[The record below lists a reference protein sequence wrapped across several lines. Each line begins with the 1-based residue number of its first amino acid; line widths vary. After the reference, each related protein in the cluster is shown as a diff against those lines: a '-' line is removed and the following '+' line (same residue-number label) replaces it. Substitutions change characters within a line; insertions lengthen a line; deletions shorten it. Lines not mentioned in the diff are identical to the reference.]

1 MSGKLLIYEFNSLPA
16 ALAVDRAVAPFDL
29 EVIPVARKNY
39 NKLLEDLIDPWSDV
53 YDEDAETED
62 YTGPALGGQMIVL
75 CEVEQLDPVL
85 TALREAGVGAN
96 CLKAVLTAH
105 NREWDSVKLY
115 HELQQE
121 RKVMA
126 EKLRGK

>member
-1 MSGKLLIYEFNSLPA
+1 MSGKLLIYEFNSLLA
-16 ALAVDRAVAPFDL
+16 ALEVDRAVAPFDL
-29 EVIPVARKNY
+29 EVIPVPRKHY

-53 YDEDAETED
+53 YDDDAETED
-62 YTGPALGGQMIVL
+62 YTGPVLGGRMIVL
-75 CEVEQLDPVL
+75 CDVDQLDPVL
-85 TALREAGVGAN
+85 TALREAGVGSD

-121 RKVMA
+121 RKAMA